1 MIVEAAVNAVFGG
14 GEGGWWSGVGFAAV
28 DSIASVEV
36 VGGWEGEGLVVTAVV
51 AAAGFGRGGHC

>member
-1 MIVEAAVNAVFGG
+1 VIVEAAVDAIFGG

-36 VGGWEGEGLVVTAVV
+36 VGGWEGEGLVAVV
-51 AAAGFGRGGHC
+51 AAARFGRGGHC